1 MIKRFFVI
9 VISILIMCLLSI
21 KAEASFIGEYDL
33 NANIISKSSF
43 TKPKGKS
50 KTNLSDVKSKKNIY
64 SGFDHCEAVLV
75 IDDIYYI
82 AYNYGGTSA
91 KIVTLNESG
100 DIVHSGELGYSAN
113 FYVTHLDD
121 KIYVVYNKYKKD
133 NNAKETY
140 CKIFD
145 VELNEL
151 ASYNITAFSRDPQY
165 VAVNKNGII
174 YKKAAKV
181 YSVGFDGKNKKV
193 ILDLAEDCDG
203 ADFISSLVANN
214 DYAAFTAQGYDGWY
228 YGVISLKTNKV
239 QIINDDTIFYPKV
252 YGNYIMFPSR
262 LLKWNKASGKIV
274 IFNGNEFKTIKPK
287 TQLESGQSYC
297 VMTTGGK
304 VITQEFSESKYGEK
318 NMCIRVYDE
327 SGKCLKEIITEEGF
341 YLTGNNELIVYSFI
355 DKNPKRDSRKTSYV
369 TKIIEY

>member
-1 MIKRFFVI
+1 MLKKMFAIVMI
-9 VISILIMCLLSI
+9 ILVMQILSVNIDDCLI
-21 KAEASFIGEYDL
+21 CEYDIYAY
-33 NANIISKSSF
+33 NSPQISAATKKS
-43 TKPKGKS
+43 KS
-50 KTNLSDVKSKKNIY
+50 KTNLSDIISQKNVY
-64 SGFDHCEAVLV
+64 SEFDYCEAVLV
-75 IDDIYYI
+75 TDDIYYI
-82 AYNYGGTSA
+82 AYNYGGVSA

-100 DIVHSGELGYSAN
+100 DIVHSGDLGYSAN

-304 VITQEFSESKYGEK
+304 VITQEFSESKYGEE

-327 SGKCLKEIITEEGF
+327 NGKCLKEIITEEGF
-341 YLTGNNELIVYSFI
+341 YLTGNNEVIVYSFI

>member
-113 FYVTHLDD
+113 FYVTHFDD
-121 KIYVVYNKYKKD
+121 RIYVVYNKYKKD
-133 NNAKETY
+133 NNIKETY

-165 VAVNKNGII
+165 FAVNKNGII

-181 YSVGFDGKNKKV
+181 YSVDFDGKNKKV
-193 ILDLAEDCDG
+193 ILDLAADCKG
-203 ADFISSLVANN
+203 ANSISALAANN
-214 DYAAFTAQGYDGWY
+214 DYAAFTAQGNGGWY
-228 YGVISLKTNKV
+228 YGVIDLKTNKA
-239 QIINDDTIFYPKV
+239 QIINDDKIFYPRV
-252 YGNYIMFPSR
+252 YGNYIMFPSQ
-262 LLKWNKASGKIV
+262 LLEWDKASGKIV
-274 IFNGNEFKTIKPK
+274 VYNGNEFKTIEPK
-287 TQLESGQSYC
+287 TQLESGKGYC
-297 VMTTGGK
+297 AMTTDGK
-304 VITQEFSESKYGEK
+304 VITQEFSETKYGKE
-318 NMCIRVYDE
+318 NMCIRVYNE
-327 SGKCLKEIITEEGF
+327 NGKCLKEIITEKGF
-341 YLTGNNELIVYSFI
+341 YLAGNNELIVYSFI